1 MDDYRAASV
10 EVSGAASQ
18 LGSLSKIERRS
29 DIVPPPNLV
38 LQWMDEFNDP
48 QHAHWEEYEVY
59 TLEDLEYYFECSR
72 YSELHKSVHGFRP
85 RGEYPSYGDMLEE
98 IKYLEERLERILI
111 QEEEEQKLAIVK
123 FEERLKTIIES
134 GAGDRETALRWLV
147 DSHDGDFDREYVED
161 HFQLPYGYLKKVA

>member
-1 MDDYRAASV
+1 MTLL
-10 EVSGAASQ
+10 E
-18 LGSLSKIERRS
+18 KIQAMNAEKIAWVNEDPSNRCAGLLTE
-29 DIVPPPNLV
+29 D
-38 LQWMDEFNDP
+38 LQ
-48 QHAHWEEYEVY
+48 HWEEYEVY